1 MNKKMLLGAATALS
15 MVVGSTA
22 AFAGPSDKVVFGG
35 SIDWNGPFPGG
46 NVNANVPID
55 TSTLGGAIIGG
66 LATAVNNAIP
76 NPDNRLARYEQNS
89 NVNGNTDGNQAAVT
103 ARFTLAG
110 TVTKDCSFYS
120 GDSTVS
126 GGVFNQTIQ
135 LGTIGVQTGNNVN
148 SSLAFDQNGPI
159 TANISTSTAGCNT
172 ANTVTVS
179 KLNGTAGLKNPAP
192 GSYDS
197 NQFTDVIP
205 YTVVATWT
213 GVDSGVA
220 IGGTK
225 TITVAANDDT
235 ETRNQG
241 AWRSSFDMTINAP
254 APTKGLVAGTYTD
267 AVTVTLAAL

>member
-1 MNKKMLLGAATALS
+1 MNMKKLLGAATALS
-15 MVVGSTA
+15 MVAGSTVA
-22 AFAGPSDKVVFGG
+22 MAGPSDKVVYGSQITLGG
-35 SIDWNGPFPGG
+35 TVVA
-46 NVNANVPID
+46 NVNVPIN
-55 TSTLGGAIIGG
+55 TSTLPGAIAAGIAD
-66 LATAVNNAIP
+66 LARSFQSADA
-76 NPDNRLARYEQNS
+76 RAARYEQNS
-89 NVNGNTDGNQAAVT
+89 NVNGNTDGNQLAVT
-103 ARFTLAG
+103 SRFTLAG

-126 GGVFNQTIQ
+126 GGIFNQTIQ

-179 KLNGTAGLKNPAP
+179 KLNGTVGLKNPAP
-192 GSYDS
+192 GSFDS

-213 GVDSGVA
+213 GIDSGVGA
-220 IGGTK
+220 GALK

-235 ETRNQG
+235 ETKTQG

>member
-1 MNKKMLLGAATALS
+1 MNMKKLLGAATALS
-15 MVVGSTA
+15 MVAGSTVA
-22 AFAGPSDKVVFGG
+22 LAGPSDKVVYG
-35 SIDWNGPFPGG
+35 NGPLTVVIPQQNQFPGNLAVAIADG
-46 NVNANVPID
+46 VRNALPAD
-55 TSTLGGAIIGG
+55 LQG
-66 LATAVNNAIP
+66 
-76 NPDNRLARYEQNS
+76 ARYEQES
-89 NVNGNTDGNQAAVT
+89 NVNGNTDGNQLAVT
-103 ARFTLAG
+103 SRFTLAG

-126 GGVFNQTIQ
+126 GGIFNQTIQ

-179 KLNGTAGLKNPAP
+179 KLNGVDGLKNPAP

-197 NQFTDVIP
+197 NQFTDRIP

-213 GVDSGVA
+213 GIDSGVG

-235 ETRNQG
+235 ETKNQG
-241 AWRSSFDMTINAP
+241 AWRSSFDLSINAP